1 MTSSSQNMGVIMS
14 FKHSCGHQGA
24 RMHYMT
30 AHFAEQDRP
39 RQQAQKCWTCRNN
52 EFIEL
57 NAKANPKLK

>member
-39 RQQAQKCWTCRNN
+39 RQETQKC
-52 EFIEL
+52 
-57 NAKANPKLK
+57 